1 MIVANRLNNKIRT
14 AQGFVNAGR
23 LADRLGLPVH
33 QSLLERRL
41 RRLMRVYP
49 SGQPHRPEEWL
60 MDVAHARGARVVRRM
75 EGVTEGF
82 AAPPLDVFANEDLV
96 VAICELQR
104 ADQPQLLRLA
114 AQLVSRGAVNV
125 KRLLL
130 LARRERA
137 DVVLGELARQAL
149 KVEPEHDVWRRIA
162 DAFPSRH
169 PVRSP
174 VVHWQRLAWPVMGNR
189 RVNAQQWELVR

>member
-1 MIVANRLNNKIRT
+1 MSAVAENETQR
-14 AQGFVNAGR
+14 GFVNAGR
-23 LADRLGLPVH
+23 LADRLGLTVH
-33 QSLLERRL
+33 QSVLERRL
-41 RRLMRVYP
+41 RRLMQAYP
-49 SGQPHRPEEWL
+49 SCLSPRPEDWL

-75 EGVTEGF
+75 DGAREGF
-82 AAPPLDVFANEDLV
+82 AAPSPDVFPNEELV

-125 KRLLL
+125 DRLLL

-149 KVEPEHDVWRRIA
+149 KVEPGHDAWRRIA
-162 DAFPSRH
+162 DSFASRRSL
-169 PVRSP
+169 RSP
-174 VVHWQRLAWPVMGNR
+174 VVHWQRLAWPVMGAR
-189 RVNAQQWELVR
+189 RVNAQRWELVR

>member
-1 MIVANRLNNKIRT
+1 MT
-14 AQGFVNAGR
+14 
-23 LADRLGLPVH
+23 VH

-41 RRLMRVYP
+41 RRLMRIYP
-49 SGQPHRPEEWL
+49 SDPSDNPENWL
-60 MDVAHARGARVVRRM
+60 MDVAHARGARVVRRP
-75 EGVTEGF
+75 EGKLAGFLAPSTE
-82 AAPPLDVFANEDLV
+82 VFPNEELV

-125 KRLLL
+125 RRLLL

-149 KVEPEHDVWRRIA
+149 KVEPDHDVWRQIA
-162 DAFPSRH
+162 DAFH
-169 PVRSP
+169 PRRLLRSP
-174 VVHWQRLAWPVMGNR
+174 VAHWQRLAWPVMGKG
-189 RVNAQQWELVR
+189 RVNAQRWELVR